1 MPGRDFSPTQDAAP
15 RLYPLLKVLL
25 VKAQKKKLGKTI
37 RVSHLSL
44 GYSQENFASVCDLH
58 RTYIGELERGEK
70 NVTLNNIVK
79 IAEALEM
86 TAATLMEKAHL

>member
-1 MPGRDFSPTQDAAP
+1 MSGPS
-15 RLYPLLKVLL
+15 
-25 VKAQKKKLGKTI
+25 KAQQKLGKTI
-37 RVSHLSL
+37 RTSRLSL

-58 RTYIGELERGEK
+58 RTYIGALERGEK

-86 TAATLMEKAHL
+86 TAAALLEKAHL